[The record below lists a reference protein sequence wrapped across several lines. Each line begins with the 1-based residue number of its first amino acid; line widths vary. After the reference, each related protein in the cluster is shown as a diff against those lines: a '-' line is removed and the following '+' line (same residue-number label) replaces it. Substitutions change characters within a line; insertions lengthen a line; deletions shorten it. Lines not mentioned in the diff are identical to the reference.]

1 MTRLQ
6 ELIEAVKEENLTKT
20 QLEQYHTEITYLDN
34 LMRMEIA
41 PLEKEEAL
49 YFEDMKYPKQQDF
62 AGGMPLGK
70 PYVVGEKRP
79 DVEVK
84 RMWRATPHGQRQI
97 ELSHYLKVTPK
108 LLQSIKTRLYTIY

>member
-1 MTRLQ
+1 MIILSNKETL
-6 ELIEAVKEENLTKT
+6 EKLIKEVREEGLTKT

-34 LMRMEIA
+34 QMRMEIA

-49 YFEDMKYPKQQDF
+49 YFVSVKKETENTGVQTSDI
-62 AGGMPLGK
+62 
-70 PYVVGEKRP
+70 VIKRT
-79 DVEVK
+79 
-84 RMWRATPHGQRQI
+84 WRAMEPGQRQI